1 MAAAAYLGGRGQGAD
16 GGWFVPGAGDG
27 WAPPWGRRGG
37 GGAAAAA
44 AAAAGER
51 ETLAVVMARR
61 APPPSAIR
69 RDAVRVAEAAAGEV
83 LLRVHPTR
91 EAERRRQDVIAYLT
105 RLIGSSL
112 GCEVRARV
120 APRPASPPLR
130 LAFRFLSCH
139 AVRRRRRRL
148 LLPFRERKF
157 LVPATPVPL
166 TRIARRVHCTPS
178 LSFRL
183 GHGSWQASCS

>member
-1 MAAAAYLGGRGQGAD
+1 
-16 GGWFVPGAGDG
+16 VPGAGDG

-120 APRPASPPLR
+120 APARFASAPFSFP
-130 LAFRFLSCH
+130 FP
-139 AVRRRRRRL
+139 V
-148 LLPFRERKF
+148 LLPCR
-157 LVPATPVPL
+157 AAAAPL
-166 TRIARRVHCTPS
+166 AAPIPRTEVSRARNPCPTRIARRVLHAVAFVSSRTWVPG
-178 LSFRL
+178 RPRAREMDV
-183 GHGSWQASCS
+183 HA